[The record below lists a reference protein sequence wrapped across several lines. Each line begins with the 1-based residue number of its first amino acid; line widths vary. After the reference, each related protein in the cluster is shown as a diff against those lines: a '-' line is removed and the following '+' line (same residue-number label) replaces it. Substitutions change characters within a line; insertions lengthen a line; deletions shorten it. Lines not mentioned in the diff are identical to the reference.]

1 MADLNK
7 NTYRIIAIQ
16 QFADKLKLGEEFHIT
31 ECVDFLNTRKAIRT
45 NKINRSTQTDSRQLP
60 MLLRTTGMFTSL
72 GKGQWRFDS
81 TTNRRIKNER

>member
-1 MADLNK
+1 MAGLNR

-16 QFADKLKLGEEFHIT
+16 QFADKLKTGQQFHIK

-45 NKINRSTQTDSRQLP
+45 NKRHRSTQTDSRQLP

-72 GKGQWRFDS
+72 GRGQWRFDG
-81 TTNRRIKNER
+81 TPNRRIKNER